1 MLPSIVRHLNR
12 EASEADLEIVP
23 RSAYLISVKDRQNIA
38 VAVCA
43 VTDTPMSIH
52 DCSFGEDRLVCVVG
66 ESDPMATTDCSVA
79 CGCITSLDDESKV
92 I

>member
-1 MLPSIVRHLNR
+1 M
-12 EASEADLEIVP
+12 
-23 RSAYLISVKDRQNIA
+23 ISVIDRQNIA

-43 VTDTPMSIH
+43 VTDSPMPIH

-79 CGCITSLDDESKV
+79 CGCITSLDDKSKV